1 MLLKISLKSKI
12 LTLKDINKIEIVKDE
27 NGNWKLCVLSG
38 DKNLGEFDKA
48 AQAYIEFIESGNVY
62 DILPLSKD
70 KPKAIRVYFKY
81 LPKDEKVIN
90 FLDNVSEILL
100 KSNSMIRFECLP
112 FES

>member
-1 MLLKISLKSKI
+1 MSVIDTNVIDMIGTTSEGVVTLTISDHLDWDEIEEHLLSLQQKIN
-12 LTLKDINKIEIVKDE
+12 T
-27 NGNWKLCVLSG
+27 
-38 DKNLGEFDKA
+38 
-48 AQAYIEFIESGNVY
+48 YIEFIESGNVY

-90 FLDNVSEILL
+90 VLDNVSEILL

>member
-1 MLLKISLKSKI
+1 MSVIDTNVIDMIGTTSVGVVTLTISDHLDWDEIEEHLLSLQQKIN
-12 LTLKDINKIEIVKDE
+12 T
-27 NGNWKLCVLSG
+27 
-38 DKNLGEFDKA
+38 
-48 AQAYIEFIESGNVY
+48 YIEFIESGNVY